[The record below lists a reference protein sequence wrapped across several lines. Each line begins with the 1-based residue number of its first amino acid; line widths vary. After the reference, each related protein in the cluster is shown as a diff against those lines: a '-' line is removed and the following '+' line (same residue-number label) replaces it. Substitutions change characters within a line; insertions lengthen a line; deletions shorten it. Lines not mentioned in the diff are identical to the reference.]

1 MIDVYSEGLHSIGKR
16 NQTISTSG
24 LSFLKS
30 HSGKKS
36 QEYRPTTD
44 GKVISGTL
52 KMSYF
57 ISVPKEVSEN
67 IILVR
72 L

>member
-30 HSGKKS
+30 HSGKKL
-36 QEYRPTTD
+36 QQYCPTTD

-52 KMSYF
+52 KMCYF